1 MHLYI
6 TYIFYHVYHLCTLWH
21 YSSDCRYL
29 RWSAPVMPT
38 WNLVPPTCPWHP
50 PKQTSWKIYS
60 FHSYLNRVVDGGNSK
75 LWQRFS
81 APARTCAGSGHRK
94 RRGAPAAASVR
105 LWASTAGRQTTFL
118 SVCCGLINSTF
129 DLKILCRFACIVSN
143 SLSEFL
149 AFFRSWMTS
158 WLRERSRPIW
168 VTWCLASCV
177 AADSIGCAAPVR
189 WRWPTMGQ
197 LLVGCSIM
205 DVEQRSLCSGVLLA
219 RLIIV
224 LEVPYCSRG
233 DVVSC
238 NKTMSNNRN
247 CISNIVFAGHAR
259 IICDRDQWRNT
270 NFGFPAENTAYGP
283 MIPSL
288 TRSFSKFCVNE
299 KALWGDTNTAR
310 WL

>member
-1 MHLYI
+1 MH
-6 TYIFYHVYHLCTLWH
+6 LWH

-29 RWSAPVMPT
+29 RSSAPVMPT

-149 AFFRSWMTS
+149 AFFRSWITS

-224 LEVPYCSRG
+224 LGVPYCSRG

-238 NKTMSNNRN
+238 NKSMSNNRN

-259 IICDRDQWRNT
+259 HMRPRSM
-270 NFGFPAENTAYGP
+270 AEYKFWVSCMPKTQLMGP

-299 KALWGDTNTAR
+299 KALRGDTNTAR